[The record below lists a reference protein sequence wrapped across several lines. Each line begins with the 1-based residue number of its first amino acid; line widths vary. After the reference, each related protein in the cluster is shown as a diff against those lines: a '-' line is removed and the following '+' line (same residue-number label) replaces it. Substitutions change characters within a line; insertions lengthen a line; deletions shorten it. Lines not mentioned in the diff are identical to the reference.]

1 MFRNS
6 NPIEVERFSPYAYR
20 ASVELNDEAM
30 KADVC
35 QELVKVKKATEAM
48 AQMDI
53 DDINDVED
61 AVEDIVYAVRAV
73 KRAKTRVARN
83 NYRKT
88 KYEVYMNALIENTE
102 VGNMYIMSS
111 LMDSLAN
118 LVRIK
123 FRIGFDPDM
132 FRTVMDKLVENGTFK
147 VAYFNYRVVFTREK

>member
-6 NPIEVERFSPYAYR
+6 NPTEVERFSPYGYR
-20 ASVELNDEAM
+20 AKVEFNDEAM

-35 QELVKVKKATEAM
+35 QELAKVKEATEAM

-61 AVEDIVYAVRAV
+61 AVEDIVNAVRAV

-102 VGNMYIMSS
+102 VGSMYIMSS
-111 LMDSLAN
+111 LMGSLSSH
-118 LVRIK
+118 VRYTH
-123 FRIGFDPDM
+123 RIGFDSDM

-147 VAYFNYRVVFTREK
+147 ATVVSTITIFTREK

>member
-6 NPIEVERFSPYAYR
+6 NPTEVERFSPYAYR
-20 ASVELNDEAM
+20 ASVVFNDEVM
-30 KADVC
+30 KEDVC
-35 QELVKVKKATEAM
+35 RELAKVKTATEAM

-61 AVEDIVYAVRAV
+61 AVEDIVSAVRAV

-102 VGNMYIMSS
+102 VGSMYIMSS
-111 LMDSLAN
+111 LMDSLASH
-118 LVRIK
+118 VRYTH
-123 FRIGFDPDM
+123 RIGFDPDM
-132 FRTVMDKLVENGTFK
+132 FRTVMDKLVETGTFK
-147 VAYFNYRVVFTREK
+147 VACFNYRTVFTREK

>member
-1 MFRNS
+1 MFSNS
-6 NPIEVERFSPYAYR
+6 NFTEVERFSPYGYR
-20 ASVELNDEAM
+20 AKVELNDEAM
-30 KADVC
+30 KEDVC
-35 QELVKVKKATEAM
+35 RELVRVKEATEAM

-61 AVEDIVYAVRAV
+61 AVENIVMAVRAV

-88 KYEVYMNALIENTE
+88 KYEVYMNTLIENTE
-102 VGNMYIMSS
+102 VGSMYIMSS
-111 LMDSLAN
+111 LMNSLAN
-118 LVRIK
+118 FVRFK

-147 VAYFNYRVVFTREK
+147 ATVVSTITIFTREK

>member
-6 NPIEVERFSPYAYR
+6 NPTEVERFSPYAFR
-20 ASVELNDEAM
+20 ASVVFNDEVM
-30 KADVC
+30 KEDVC
-35 QELVKVKKATEAM
+35 RELAKVKTATEAM

-61 AVEDIVYAVRAV
+61 AVEDIVCAVKAV

-102 VGNMYIMSS
+102 VGSMYILSS
-111 LMDSLAN
+111 LMDSLASH
-118 LVRIK
+118 VRYTH
-123 FRIGFDPDM
+123 RIGFDPDM
-132 FRTVMDKLVENGTFK
+132 FRTGMDKLVENGTFK
-147 VAYFNYRVVFTREK
+147 VAYFNYRTVFTREK

>member
-6 NPIEVERFSPYAYR
+6 NPTEVERFSPYAFR
-20 ASVELNDEAM
+20 ASVVFNDEVM
-30 KADVC
+30 KEDVC
-35 QELVKVKKATEAM
+35 RELAKVKTATEAM

-61 AVEDIVYAVRAV
+61 AVEDIVCAVKAV

-102 VGNMYIMSS
+102 VGSMYILSS
-111 LMDSLAN
+111 LFVHN
-118 LVRIK
+118 INK
-123 FRIGFDPDM
+123 
-132 FRTVMDKLVENGTFK
+132 K
-147 VAYFNYRVVFTREK
+147 

>member
-6 NPIEVERFSPYAYR
+6 NPTEVERFSPYAYR
-20 ASVELNDEAM
+20 ASVVFNDEVM
-30 KADVC
+30 KEDVC
-35 QELVKVKKATEAM
+35 RELLKVKEATEAM

-61 AVEDIVYAVRAV
+61 AVEDIVMAVRAV

-102 VGNMYIMSS
+102 VGSMYILSS
-111 LMDSLAN
+111 LMDSLASH
-118 LVRIK
+118 VRYTH
-123 FRIGFDPDM
+123 RIGFDPDM

>member
-6 NPIEVERFSPYAYR
+6 NPKEVERFSPYAYR

-30 KADVC
+30 KEDVC
-35 QELVKVKKATEAM
+35 RELAKVKTATEAM

-61 AVEDIVYAVRAV
+61 AVEDIVSAVRAV

-102 VGNMYIMSS
+102 VGSMYILSS
-111 LMDSLAN
+111 LMNSLASH
-118 LVRIK
+118 VRYTH
-123 FRIGFDPDM
+123 RIGFDPDM
-132 FRTVMDKLVENGTFK
+132 FRTVMDKLVENGVFK
-147 VAYFNYRVVFTREK
+147 VAYFNYRVVFTREM

>member
-1 MFRNS
+1 MFKS
-6 NPIEVERFSPYAYR
+6 NFSEVERFSPYACR

-30 KADVC
+30 KEDVC
-35 QELVKVKKATEAM
+35 RELIKVKEATEAM
-48 AQMDI
+48 AQMEI

-61 AVEDIVYAVRAV
+61 AVENIISAVRAV

-102 VGNMYIMSS
+102 VGSMYIMSS

-118 LVRIK
+118 FVRIK

-132 FRTVMDKLVENGTFK
+132 FRTVMDVLVENGTFK
-147 VAYFNYRVVFTREK
+147 VTRISSVTVFVREK

>member
-6 NPIEVERFSPYAYR
+6 NPTEVERFSPYAFR
-20 ASVELNDEAM
+20 ASVVFNDEVM
-30 KADVC
+30 KEDVC
-35 QELVKVKKATEAM
+35 RELLKVKEATEAM

-53 DDINDVED
+53 DDINNIED

-88 KYEVYMNALIENTE
+88 KYEVYMNELIENTE
-102 VGNMYIMSS
+102 VGSMYILSS
-111 LMDSLAN
+111 LMDSLASH
-118 LVRIK
+118 VRYTH
-123 FRIGFDPDM
+123 RIGFDPDM

-147 VAYFNYRVVFTREK
+147 VAYFNYRTVFTREK

>member
-6 NPIEVERFSPYAYR
+6 NPTEVERFSPYGYR
-20 ASVELNDEAM
+20 AKVEFNDEAM

-35 QELVKVKKATEAM
+35 QELAKVKEATEAM

-61 AVEDIVYAVRAV
+61 AVEDIVNAVRAV

-102 VGNMYIMSS
+102 VGSMYIMSR
-111 LMDSLAN
+111 LMDSLSSH
-118 LVRIK
+118 VRYTH
-123 FRIGFDPDM
+123 RIGFDSDM

-147 VAYFNYRVVFTREK
+147 ATVVSTITIFTREK